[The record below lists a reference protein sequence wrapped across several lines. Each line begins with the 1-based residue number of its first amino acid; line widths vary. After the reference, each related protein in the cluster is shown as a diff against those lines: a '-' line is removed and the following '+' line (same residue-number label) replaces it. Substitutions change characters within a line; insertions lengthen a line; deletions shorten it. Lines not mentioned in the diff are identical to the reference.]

1 MHSQA
6 DDATVLTTL
15 VDRIVQRGDGDRP
28 AVWTDDGAVSY
39 HELLRLVKVAA
50 WRLRALGLRAQ
61 DRVVI
66 ELDDSVELVAS
77 FLGAVRLGGVPVLI
91 NPWANFSTHAVA
103 HSGAMLLISDSNGPD
118 VSCEV
123 LTGSELT
130 IPAPPDTALEEPREP
145 VHGEDQAFWLYSSGS
160 TGHPKAVVHLHRDV
174 SGVCINYA
182 GKVLGMQSSDRC
194 FSTAKLFHAY
204 GLGGGLLFPLWHGAS
219 TTYLRGK
226 PGPST
231 VCETIDKSGVS
242 VLFSVPALY
251 NAITRRDDSFSL
263 ASLRRCVSA
272 AEPLAPAVWERWR
285 ARTGIEIL
293 DGVGSTEMLHIYC
306 SNRPGSVVVGSAGV
320 PVPGYEL
327 ELRPIG
333 NGEEDDEAWELWVR
347 GPSTFDRYWHN
358 QDSTRE
364 AFCGRWFRTRDCFR
378 RDGDGRYWYLGR
390 VDDMLK
396 ISGMWISANSIET
409 CLAAHPAVAENA
421 VVSVAV
427 GGLNRIKAFV
437 VPHRALTPEQQQSTL
452 AELRR
457 LSAQEL
463 PAGHVPHYFEF
474 VDSLPRTSAGKIQRF
489 ELRGKVSSDAP
500 RFESHASNG

>member
-1 MHSQA
+1 M
-6 DDATVLTTL
+6 T
-15 VDRIVQRGDGDRP
+15 
-28 AVWTDDGAVSY
+28 Y
-39 HELLRLVKVAA
+39 HELFRLVQSAA

-61 DRVVI
+61 ERVVI
-66 ELDDSVELVAS
+66 ELDDSVELVAA
-77 FLGAVRLGGVPVLI
+77 FLGAIRMGGVPVLI
-91 NPWANFSTHAVA
+91 NPWAHFSTHAVVD
-103 HSGAMLLISDSNGPD
+103 SGATLLISDSSEPD
-118 VSCEV
+118 VPCEV

-130 IPAPPDTALEEPREP
+130 TPAPLDTVFQEPPEP

-160 TGHPKAVVHLHRDV
+160 TGRPKAVVHLHRDV
-174 SGVCINYA
+174 SGVCTNYA
-182 GKVLGMQSSDRC
+182 GEVLGMSASDRC

-219 TTYLRGK
+219 VTYLRGR

-231 VCETIDKSGVS
+231 VCETIEKAGVS

-251 NAITRRDDSFSL
+251 NAITRRDDGFSL

-285 ARTGIEIL
+285 SRTGIEIL

-327 ELRPIG
+327 ELRPTVS
-333 NGEEDDEAWELWVR
+333 GEGDDGAQELWVR

-358 QDSTRE
+358 QHSTRD
-364 AFCGRWFRTRDCFR
+364 AFCGQWFRTGDCFR
-378 RDGDGRYWYLGR
+378 RDADGRYWYLGR

-409 CLAAHPAVAENA
+409 RLAAHPIVAENA
-421 VVSVAV
+421 VVSVET

-437 VPHRALTPEQQQSTL
+437 VPHRALTPDQQQSTV
-452 AELRR
+452 AELRKLCAR
-457 LSAQEL
+457 EL
-463 PAGHVPHYFEF
+463 PADHVPHYFEL
-474 VDSLPRTSAGKIQRF
+474 VDSLPKTSAGKIQRF
-489 ELRGKVSSDAP
+489 ALREHVNADAP
-500 RFESHASNG
+500 EFESHGSNG